1 MASLSVTSSAV
12 QYGSTQQ
19 AVLQA
24 RRTAEQA
31 QQTANS
37 IQAQARDAWS
47 SVERAE
53 TKARAM
59 DTRSDQ
65 ASATAA
71 QAQQN
76 LASLSNGGQIQ
87 VSSGAPTMASPT
99 YAAGA
104 SSHSTATN
112 SQGQRLGRLI
122 NITA

>member
-12 QYGSTQQ
+12 QYGATQR

-53 TKARAM
+53 TKAQAV
-59 DTRSDQ
+59 DARSDQ
-65 ASATAA
+65 ANSTAA

-76 LASLSNGGQIQ
+76 LATASNGGQLQ
-87 VSSGAPTMASPT
+87 LASVAKNPSSPT
-99 YAAGA
+99 YAAGT
-104 SSHSTATN
+104 SSFSPATN